1 MATTNTTKNPPKST
15 PILLSTAC
23 DRRSCIAAALR
34 IPCCFGHP
42 PRSATPPGGA
52 AARARHAS
60 GRFSRCAPSA
70 ATQERVADPESPA
83 QGPGSSSSAPPG
95 SSQHHRAHAVAAGKS
110 CGLPEGHGPPSG
122 CPPAEL
128 TPRAPLSPP
137 SRVSLRPVLL
147 AAAAGCWLLVLLA
160 PTTSGWGGPVAQPH
174 HIRRLSSA
182 HGARLGPRTFS
193 GQSGRSWVH
202 GHHITYLPTCPPP
215 PPTFWASRYAAVER
229 VAPDVRALL
238 CENYA

>member
-1 MATTNTTKNPPKST
+1 M
-15 PILLSTAC
+15 LSTAIV
-23 DRRSCIAAALR
+23 DRASGLQIPRCPGTRLGQQRRQGSAA
-34 IPCCFGHP
+34 G
-42 PRSATPPGGA
+42 
-52 AARARHAS
+52 RAWHAS
-60 GRFSRCAPSA
+60 GRLGRRAPSA
-70 ATQERVADPESPA
+70 AAQERVDNPGSRA

-110 CGLPEGHGPPSG
+110 CGLPEGHGPRSG

-128 TPRAPLSPP
+128 PPRAPLSPP

-182 HGARLGPRTFS
+182 HGARLGLRTFS
-193 GQSGRSWVH
+193 GPERPVVGAR
-202 GHHITYLPTCPPP
+202 PPP
-215 PPTFWASRYAAVER
+215 SPTSPP
-229 VAPDVRALL
+229 APPRPQPSPHPRFGPTVTQPLSGSHPM
-238 CENYA
+238 

>member
-128 TPRAPLSPP
+128 PPRAPLSPP

-147 AAAAGCWLLVLLA
+147 AAAAGCWCCWRPPRPAGGNLWPSRTIFAVSHPPMA
-160 PTTSGWGGPVAQPH
+160 PGWGCGH
-174 HIRRLSSA
+174 SL
-182 HGARLGPRTFS
+182 
-193 GQSGRSWVH
+193 GQSGRS
-202 GHHITYLPTCPPP
+202 
-215 PPTFWASRYAAVER
+215 
-229 VAPDVRALL
+229 
-238 CENYA
+238 

>member
-110 CGLPEGHGPPSG
+110 CGLPEGHGPRSG

-128 TPRAPLSPP
+128 PPRAPLSPP

-160 PTTSGWGGPVAQPH
+160 PTTSGWGEPVAQPH

-193 GQSGRSWVH
+193 GPERPVVGARPPPSPTCWGRSQCCSR
-202 GHHITYLPTCPPP
+202 G
-215 PPTFWASRYAAVER
+215 RYASANIV
-229 VAPDVRALL
+229 
-238 CENYA
+238 

>member
-1 MATTNTTKNPPKST
+1 M
-15 PILLSTAC
+15 LSTAIV
-23 DRRSCIAAALR
+23 DRASGLW
-34 IPCCFGHP
+34 IPRCPRHP
-42 PRSATPPGGA
+42 PRSATPPGSA
-52 AARARHAS
+52 AGRAWHAS
-60 GRFSRCAPSA
+60 GRLGRRAPSA
-70 ATQERVADPESPA
+70 AAQERVADPESPA

-128 TPRAPLSPP
+128 PPRAPLSPP

-182 HGARLGPRTFS
+182 HGARLGLRTFS
-193 GQSGRSWVH
+193 GPERPVVGARPS
-202 GHHITYLPTCPPP
+202 PPP
-215 PPTFWASRYAAVER
+215 PPLLPSSPPQPSPHPRFGPAVTQ
-229 VAPDVRALL
+229 PLSGSHPM
-238 CENYA
+238 